1 MFKISKLLLV
11 AVFLTTGCFSEAQQG
26 VDRQERARKMLA
38 TPNPI
43 EASDS
48 VWIEELTYMEV
59 RDRIAEGYS
68 TAIISTGGIEENG
81 PYLATGKHNVILRS
95 VCPAIARELGNTLCA
110 PVVGFV
116 PEGNLDPPSGAM
128 LFPGSITVRDE
139 TYHALLVDIADSLRV
154 NGFKDIVMIGD
165 SGGNQRG
172 MKAVAEELN
181 ERWAETGATAHAVI
195 EFYTPGWEE
204 TEKYTEEELGVKEGE
219 SDGHHDDIWV
229 TAMMMVSDPNSVRY
243 HERVEA
249 NLASINGI
257 DIAPMEEAIELGKKM
272 VDFRAK
278 YTADVIREK
287 MALINQTSIQT
298 TGFFLIGIPGE
309 TLDEMRRTVRL
320 ARELG
325 LDRIQF
331 NNFMPLPG
339 SGVAANTAINVTKND
354 LCVGM
359 LFFPIRGGVQP
370 GRWKLILEFV
380 ETEAVVP
387 FVLEI
392 D

>member
-1 MFKISKLLLV
+1 MFKTSKLLLI

-48 VWIEELTYMEV
+48 LWIEELTYMEV
-59 RDRIAEGYS
+59 RDRIVEGYS

-81 PYLATGKHNVILRS
+81 PYLATGKHNVILRA
-95 VCPAIARELGNTLCA
+95 VCPAIARELANALCA

-154 NGFKDIVMIGD
+154 NGFKNIVMIGD

-172 MKAVAEELN
+172 MTAVAEELN
-181 ERWAETGATAHAVI
+181 KRWAETGATAHAVI

-204 TEKYTEEELGVKEGE
+204 TEKYTEEVLGVREGE

-229 TAMMMVSDPNSVRY
+229 TAMMMVTDPTSVRY
-243 HERVEA
+243 HKRVA
-249 NLASINGI
+249 AGLASINGI
-257 DIAPMEEAIELGKKM
+257 DIAPMEETIELGRKM
-272 VDFRAK
+272 VEFRAK
-278 YTADVIREK
+278 YTADVIRQK
-287 MALINQTSIQT
+287 IANQGQS
-298 TGFFLIGIPGE
+298 
-309 TLDEMRRTVRL
+309 
-320 ARELG
+320 RE
-325 LDRIQF
+325 
-331 NNFMPLPG
+331 
-339 SGVAANTAINVTKND
+339 
-354 LCVGM
+354 
-359 LFFPIRGGVQP
+359 
-370 GRWKLILEFV
+370 
-380 ETEAVVP
+380 
-387 FVLEI
+387 
-392 D
+392 

>member
-1 MFKISKLLLV
+1 M

-38 TPNPI
+38 TPNPL

-48 VWIEELTYMEV
+48 LWIEELTYMEV

-81 PYLATGKHNVILRS
+81 PYLATGKHNVILQS
-95 VCPAIARELGNTLCA
+95 LCPAIARDLGNALCA
-110 PVVGFV
+110 PIVGFV

-139 TYHALLVDIADSLRV
+139 TFHALLVDIADSLRV
-154 NGFKDIVMIGD
+154 NGFKDVVLIGD

-181 ERWAETGATAHAVI
+181 KRWADSGATAHAVL
-195 EFYTPGWEE
+195 EFYQPGWTE
-204 TEKYTEEELGVKEGE
+204 TENYTAEVLGVTEGE

-229 TAMMMVSDPNSVRY
+229 TAMMMVTDPTSVRY

-249 NLASINGI
+249 NLASINGVN
-257 DIAPMEEAIELGKKM
+257 IAPMEEAIKLGKKM
-272 VDFRAK
+272 VNFRAK

-287 MALINQTSIQT
+287 
-298 TGFFLIGIPGE
+298 IG
-309 TLDEMRRTVRL
+309 
-320 ARELG
+320 
-325 LDRIQF
+325 
-331 NNFMPLPG
+331 
-339 SGVAANTAINVTKND
+339 K
-354 LCVGM
+354 
-359 LFFPIRGGVQP
+359 
-370 GRWKLILEFV
+370 
-380 ETEAVVP
+380 
-387 FVLEI
+387 
-392 D
+392 